1 MGQVLNTKNAH
12 ATHVLAAST
21 GVTWGPGRVH
31 SKPGLLVRYTWNSKS
46 ASLPL
51 GASHIQSHVP
61 CRVNHFVFIFY
72 YVEDSLT
79 WYCSEVAVA
88 YDKSGGC
95 QQSSASASCS
105 LVASCTNCID
115 ILGGTLLPNK
125 QTKNRNKTKQNNTA
139 ATAVRSTWNLPCFT
153 TNLRECK
160 TDWLKSGENHQTQTC
175 STDVTGTHQRRPE
188 SPTAALT
195 WQASKYQRLGSLT
208 VCI

>member
-61 CRVNHFVFIFY
+61 CRVHLLLRRRQSNVVLFGSGCGLWQVRRMSAVISQCFMQSCCFLY
-72 YVEDSLT
+72 KLY
-79 WYCSEVAVA
+79 WYPWW
-88 YDKSGGC
+88 Y
-95 QQSSASASCS
+95 
-105 LVASCTNCID
+105 TF
-115 ILGGTLLPNK
+115 TK